1 MHIPTQLQCLF
12 SATVEE
18 HEDTFLIEVPEDEI
32 HLGDLRDDETY
43 RVALLP
49 SSSNSGSEHPTID
62 PPNDSASSGPP
73 SDSDAPKPPVEEGE
87 TRDVEIEDIGDQGDG
102 LARVERGFVVV
113 VPDTEVSERVT
124 IEITDV
130 RKTVAFA
137 DVVERLS
144 YYD

>member
-18 HEDTFLIEVPEDEI
+18 RDGTFMIEVPEDEI
-32 HLGDLRDDETY
+32 RLGDLQDKETY
-43 RVALLP
+43 RVALL
-49 SSSNSGSEHPTID
+49 SSSSKRESEQPTID
-62 PPNDSASSGPP
+62 PPSDSAPARTT
-73 SDSDAPKPPVEEGE
+73 SDSEAPTPPVEKGE
-87 TRDVEIEDIGDQGDG
+87 TRNVEIEDIGDQGDG
-102 LARVERGFVVV
+102 LARVERGFIVV
-113 VPDTEVSERVT
+113 VPDTEVGERVT
-124 IEITDV
+124 IEITEV